1 MPACPPLTVAIG
13 VPRLTSAQRRTTACY
28 VYLSFASTMNA
39 EYWEK
44 KTALIRNGAVRVIA
58 LSGSAEVD
66 YWRDRLRLTRGNAR
80 KIELMTWAR
89 HATTLRG
96 RTHYDCIGEVVE
108 YIFRFIRSSEGELLK
123 FGLVAFS
130 KPEDRALARH
140 VIDIFEASN

>member
-1 MPACPPLTVAIG
+1 
-13 VPRLTSAQRRTTACY
+13 
-28 VYLSFASTMNA
+28 MNA

-44 KTALIRNGAVRVIA
+44 RTALIRDGAVRVIS

-66 YWRDRLRLTRGNAR
+66 YWRDRLKLTRGNAG

-89 HATTLRG
+89 HATALRG
-96 RTHYDCIGEVVE
+96 RAHYGCIGEVAQ

-130 KPEDRALARH
+130 KPEDRALACY
-140 VIDIFEASN
+140 VIDTFETSN

>member
-1 MPACPPLTVAIG
+1 VSAI
-13 VPRLTSAQRRTTACY
+13 R
-28 VYLSFASTMNA
+28 FDMNA

-44 KTALIRNGAVRVIA
+44 RTAFIRNGAVRVIS

-66 YWRDRLRLTRGNAR
+66 YWRDRLKLTRGNPR

-96 RTHYDCIGEVVE
+96 RAQYDCIGEVAE

-140 VIDIFEASN
+140 VIDIFETSN